1 MRFNI
6 LSLTLA
12 ALLTLNGCFL
22 SDNTAPSTTIMVT
35 QSDGDAK
42 SCPNFKTLWKEDA
55 ADEEI
60 TNAILC
66 YIDDYS
72 KKRDNVRMPRP
83 EGLMASEIATIVTKF
98 VSKGPAFRADEIRV
112 ALFVK
117 SLLVGGS
124 QEFLKW
130 EEVDQLR
137 EIVAKNASHWLKI
150 RRDPEI
156 RDRDLA
162 LIKSVLEN
170 ISPSKELGLTVPVL
184 IGASQIVER
193 FSDAISLEEVRE
205 ETPRIFSG
213 LASFLGYSS
222 ETQKISLFEA
232 VNRAR
237 RSIDA
242 FERLEDLSQTKDPLK
257 IASSSSDLNT
267 YQNLRNRIRS
277 QTRQLAIDLIA
288 ATGYGS
294 GGRVSVDGFRE
305 FFESLNRIRFTQ
317 DGEIKK
323 VTLLDGPEILAKA
336 AFNFVGKLAGNSKS
350 SSLGRKDFETAGE
363 TVLFE
368 VYESNLARDVEHFEL
383 SKSPKI
389 FESLRLS
396 ESQTKLYQSIL
407 PIATYESSEKLTL
420 NWGALVERGSGLRI
434 VHALISGFDKNGNG
448 TLELSQD
455 LKDKEFTT
463 LLRLGDYLKG
473 ALSSSHKD
481 DKDKEKEGSLKEV
494 LSSPKA
500 SMVFGIWAD
509 NMAQMSKGDASLN
522 AHELSELFEQLEDI
536 SWKQSHLE
544 QYQDAA
550 FPEWILLD
558 AELLSNR
565 FQWNLHS
572 SLINQ
577 SWNNEKARYCLIE
590 AIKVSASEEEF
601 LRKHTEYCTPKG
613 SQDVESLKEIFK
625 KNHDWVVK
633 ASLSAQYKTENF
645 SSQLAL
651 SHLLTQWLETV
662 MKFNR
667 KEACENY
674 SSRDTN
680 CPSPITEKDF
690 AKFAKENMGPSSLRI
705 IPPKF
710 RAAILAT
717 NLDPAEA
724 LAKLLFNAYDLL
736 EIKEKNGLNK
746 NELLA
751 ELLKRSANNNK
762 KLAYRDLLLNSW
774 ALARLL
780 SEN

>member
-1 MRFNI
+1 
-6 LSLTLA
+6 
-12 ALLTLNGCFL
+12 
-22 SDNTAPSTTIMVT
+22 
-35 QSDGDAK
+35 
-42 SCPNFKTLWKEDA
+42 
-55 ADEEI
+55 
-60 TNAILC
+60 
-66 YIDDYS
+66 
-72 KKRDNVRMPRP
+72 
-83 EGLMASEIATIVTKF
+83 
-98 VSKGPAFRADEIRV
+98 
-112 ALFVK
+112 
-117 SLLVGGS
+117 
-124 QEFLKW
+124 
-130 EEVDQLR
+130 
-137 EIVAKNASHWLKI
+137 
-150 RRDPEI
+150 
-156 RDRDLA
+156 
-162 LIKSVLEN
+162 
-170 ISPSKELGLTVPVL
+170 
-184 IGASQIVER
+184 
-193 FSDAISLEEVRE
+193 
-205 ETPRIFSG
+205 
-213 LASFLGYSS
+213 
-222 ETQKISLFEA
+222 
-232 VNRAR
+232 
-237 RSIDA
+237 
-242 FERLEDLSQTKDPLK
+242 
-257 IASSSSDLNT
+257 
-267 YQNLRNRIRS
+267 
-277 QTRQLAIDLIA
+277 
-288 ATGYGS
+288 
-294 GGRVSVDGFRE
+294 
-305 FFESLNRIRFTQ
+305 
-317 DGEIKK
+317 
-323 VTLLDGPEILAKA
+323 
-336 AFNFVGKLAGNSKS
+336 
-350 SSLGRKDFETAGE
+350 
-363 TVLFE
+363 
-368 VYESNLARDVEHFEL
+368 
-383 SKSPKI
+383 
-389 FESLRLS
+389 
-396 ESQTKLYQSIL
+396 
-407 PIATYESSEKLTL
+407 
-420 NWGALVERGSGLRI
+420 
-434 VHALISGFDKNGNG
+434 
-448 TLELSQD
+448 
-455 LKDKEFTT
+455 
-463 LLRLGDYLKG
+463 
-473 ALSSSHKD
+473 
-481 DKDKEKEGSLKEV
+481 
-494 LSSPKA
+494 
-500 SMVFGIWAD
+500 
-509 NMAQMSKGDASLN
+509 
-522 AHELSELFEQLEDI
+522 
-536 SWKQSHLE
+536 
-544 QYQDAA
+544 
-550 FPEWILLD
+550 LLD